1 MIHIATLTAAP
12 IMSIHKKPFQPSNAA
27 KKTVYN
33 AIINIHTVHVN
44 AKKIR
49 VFLSALSLTRFVSN
63 AFTDITLILTL
74 SKYSFNQPTPY
85 NLSTCGCFL
94 NFAYNYFTTNSAN
107 EQYP

>member
-33 AIINIHTVHVN
+33 AIINIHTVHVK

-49 VFLSALSLTRFVSN
+49 AFLSALSLTRFVSN
-63 AFTDITLILTL
+63 AFTGIFIFIATDNNSNAAINITP
-74 SKYSFNQPTPY
+74 N
-85 NLSTCGCFL
+85 
-94 NFAYNYFTTNSAN
+94 
-107 EQYP
+107 